1 MIKIYVIFEY
11 IKKHLNKM
19 FTLGVKKK
27 NITFKDY
34 EANII
39 IIIIIVY

>member
-1 MIKIYVIFEY
+1 MYIY

-27 NITFKDY
+27 TTFKDY

-39 IIIIIVY
+39 IIIIVY